1 MGTYRNVIDRKS
13 EENRTVLLSQIF
25 RLTTKERTMYKT
37 YSCFLV
43 FLLICILIC
52 GCNTKMDHIPMNNDS
67 SVTATSPSE
76 FTEKQHQKLL
86 ANILTEGRIDA
97 SVGDQVSFPAL
108 SLNDVVVTNKEKFS
122 SAGDDGQDLYVYLLG
137 DYRYS
142 IPDFYDGYIAVEQE
156 NAIVFYDLLN
166 ESLDDELYLCDLDA
180 DGNDEIIVHQVV
192 DEFGGGGQHLSR
204 VFKIKENNI
213 HEIFSSDS
221 YHTGFHCGVLEAKNL
236 EIVNTITGYSTTI
249 SIADQYSEDQ
259 FDNTGRLKYD
269 IEMICDGFLRFAP
282 KDIDEDGIFEI
293 ECLQLCYLDWLPGYA
308 KSVLKYNNE
317 EQQFEVIQAE
327 YFLEFSNRTE

>member
-1 MGTYRNVIDRKS
+1 MKKLCSYIFVIS
-13 EENRTVLLSQIF
+13 LL
-25 RLTTKERTMYKT
+25 
-37 YSCFLV
+37 CV
-43 FLLICILIC
+43 ILY
-52 GCNTKMDHIPMNNDS
+52 GCNTEIDDVPMNNDYP
-67 SVTATSPSE
+67 VTTILPSE
-76 FTEKQHQKLL
+76 YTEKQHQKLL

-108 SLNDVVVTNKEKFS
+108 SLNDLVVTNKEKFS
-122 SAGDDGQDLYVYLLG
+122 SAGDNGQDLYVYLLG

-293 ECLQLCYLDWLPGYA
+293 ECLQLYYLNWHRDFAGYA
-308 KSVLKYNNE
+308 KSILKFNNE
-317 EQQFEVIQAE
+317 DQQFEVIQAE
-327 YFLEFSNRTE
+327 FSSEFKTGD